1 MKNSVFLYLF
11 LLLYSFVNAQQASLI
26 RYHSAYSPF
35 PDTARMHGHIY
46 NKQEFDFINHYNDSS
61 VLVYVPSGFS
71 KNKPFELVVW
81 FHGWNNNIDTAAKE
95 FKLME
100 QFEATGRNA
109 ILIFPEGPKNAPD
122 SYGGKME
129 NPGVFENFVQELL
142 GQLAVNNIISNKQ
155 SKLINKYPIT
165 LAGHSGAY
173 RVISKIIQYY
183 PVKELLLF
191 DALYGGNEAYLA
203 WLAAS
208 KKHRFV
214 AVYTKDGGTFQNTQY
229 IKNYMQDSL
238 HLKPV
243 SMNENQV
250 DANTLKHQRN
260 LFIYS
265 DKGHNDVITNQNNWQ
280 RILANRPK

>member
-1 MKNSVFLYLF
+1 MRNNGFLYLF
-11 LLLYSFVNAQQASLI
+11 LFLSSFVNAQEASLI

-35 PDTARMHGHIY
+35 PDTARMHGHLY
-46 NKQEFDFINHYNDSS
+46 NKQVFDFTNHYNDSS
-61 VLVYVPSGFS
+61 VLVYVPTGFS

-95 FKLME
+95 FKLID

-129 NPGVFENFVQELL
+129 NPGVFEYFVQELL
-142 GQLAVNNIISNKQ
+142 VQLAQRNIISVKQ
-155 SKLINKYPIT
+155 SKHLNKYPIT

-191 DALYGGNEAYLA
+191 DALYGGNESYLA

-208 KKHRFV
+208 KKHRLV
-214 AVYTKDGGTFQNTQY
+214 AIYTKDGGTFKNTQF

-238 HLKPV
+238 HLKPL
-243 SMNENQV
+243 SINENEV
-250 DANTLKHQRN
+250 DAKTLMNQRY

-265 DKGHNDVITNQNNWQ
+265 DKAHNDVIANQHNWQ
-280 RILANRPK
+280 RFLANRPK

>member
-1 MKNSVFLYLF
+1 MKKTLF
-11 LLLYSFVNAQQASLI
+11 LHLFLSLFSFANAQQASFF
-26 RYHSAYSPF
+26 RYHSAYTPF
-35 PDTARMHGHIY
+35 PDTARMNGHIY
-46 NKQEFDFINHYNDSS
+46 NKQLFDFTNHYNDSS
-61 VLVYVPSGFS
+61 VLVYVPTGFS

-95 FKLME
+95 FKLID

-129 NPGVFENFVQELL
+129 NSGVFEYFVQELL
-142 GQLAVNNIISNKQ
+142 VQLAQRNIISVKQ
-155 SKLINKYPIT
+155 SKHLNKYPIT

-191 DALYGGNEAYLA
+191 DALYGANESYLA

-208 KKHRFV
+208 KKHRLV
-214 AVYTKDGGTFQNTQY
+214 AIYTKDGGTLKNTQF

-238 HLKPV
+238 HLKPL
-243 SMNENQV
+243 SINENEV
-250 DANTLKHQRN
+250 DAKTLMNQRY

-265 DKGHNDVITNQNNWQ
+265 DKAHNDVIANQHNWQ
-280 RILANRPK
+280 RFLANRPK

>member
-1 MKNSVFLYLF
+1 MKNSIFLYLV
-11 LLLYSFVNAQQASLI
+11 LLLCSFANAQQARLI

-46 NKQEFDFINHYNDSS
+46 NKQVFDFANHYNDSS
-61 VLVYVPSGFS
+61 VLVYVPTGFS

-81 FHGWNNNIDTAAKE
+81 FHGWNNNIDTAAMQ

-129 NPGVFENFVQELL
+129 NPGVFEYFVNELL
-142 GQLAVNNIISNKQ
+142 GQLALNNIISNKQ
-155 SKLINKYPIT
+155 SKLINKIPIT

-214 AVYTKDGGTFQNTQY
+214 AIYTKDGGTFQNTQY

-238 HLKPV
+238 QLKPV
-243 SMNENQV
+243 SMNENEV
-250 DANTLKHQRN
+250 DANTLKNQRN

-265 DKGHNDVITNQNNWQ
+265 NKGHNDVIANQNNWQ
-280 RILANRPK
+280 RFLANRPK